1 MNRANNIQNNPNL
14 SSADESK
21 VLRIAR
27 LRGPSVLL
35 GIISTILFLLSACT
49 TAENITQAADDIQVE
64 VPESE
69 VYDPYPDRRTAAI
82 DKALRTMTIDQ
93 KIAHLIV
100 LEVPPLKTLENLTA
114 ADLQRFFTV
123 YYTRAD
129 FGGFILF
136 GNNMQSRD
144 QLRRL
149 SEALAAV
156 SDIPAWV
163 MVDEEGGEIS
173 RITNAGLGEAPLPEP
188 RTVGM
193 FSSTEAVRNLGIDV
207 GRDLRS
213 LGITMNLAPVADVS
227 PGGARRSYG
236 ADPASVAA
244 TVVAFAQGLQSQGV
258 AAVAKHF
265 PGVGA
270 VVGDPHFGPVQAA
283 VTPADLAARDLP
295 PFRAA
300 VGAGIDGVM
309 TSHVTFTNICAEEPA
324 GLSDCVV
331 SELLRRDLGFR
342 GIVITDALNMGAM
355 DAEESV
361 GLRALLAGSDLLL
374 MPPNPQ
380 ETVENLLQAVEAG
393 TLTESRIDQ
402 SLRRILGAKI
412 DRYVWVPED
421 PVLQDR
427 YQRWLAP

>member
-1 MNRANNIQNNPNL
+1 MP
-14 SSADESK
+14 
-21 VLRIAR
+21 RIAH
-27 LRGPSVLL
+27 LRRFWDLL
-35 GIISTILFLLSACT
+35 GITSTILFLLSACS
-49 TAENITQAADDIQVE
+49 TAENITQTADDIQVE
-64 VPESE
+64 VPEVE
-69 VYDPYPDRRTAAI
+69 VLDPYQDRREAAI
-82 DKALRTMTIDQ
+82 DAALRRMTIEQ

-100 LEVPPLKTLENLTA
+100 LEVPPLRTLENPK
-114 ADLQRFFTV
+114 ADDLRRFFTV

-136 GNNMQSRD
+136 GNNMRSRE
-144 QLRRL
+144 QLRSL
-149 SEALAAV
+149 SDALAAV

-163 MVDEEGGEIS
+163 MVDEEGGAIS
-173 RITNAGLGEAPLPEP
+173 RITNAGLGEASLPEP

-193 FSSTEAVRNLGIDV
+193 LSSTETVRGLGVDL

-227 PGGARRSYG
+227 PGGAPRSYG
-236 ADPASVAA
+236 ANPTSVAA

-270 VVGDPHFGPVQAA
+270 VVGDPHLGPVSASI
-283 VTPADLAARDLP
+283 TLEELADRDLP

-309 TSHVTFTNICAEEPA
+309 TSHVTFDNVCSEEPA

-331 SELLRRDLGFR
+331 SDILRGDLGFD

-355 DAEESV
+355 EAEEAV
-361 GLRALLAGSDLLL
+361 ALRAIQAGSDLLL
-374 MPPNPQ
+374 MPPNP
-380 ETVENLLQAVEAG
+380 EATVEALLHAVEAG
-393 TLTESRIDQ
+393 TLTESRIDE

-427 YQRWLAP
+427 YEGWIAP